1 MANENKP
8 DTNHS
13 QFFITLDAT
22 TWLNG
27 KHTIFGKVVGNTL
40 FNVLKMGELET
51 GEDDRPLYPPM
62 IESVSVLVNPF
73 PDIVPRSFSLC
84 HVMIS
89 VTAQPTAP
97 TEEKKPVRQVK
108 QVKNNKLL
116 SFADEEEDDDGNANS
131 SLIRKNPFHLASS
144 AFNSRRVFPCRRSQ

>member
-73 PDIVPRSFSLC
+73 PDIVPRSFSQHNQQRSLRRKSQ
-84 HVMIS
+84 S
-89 VTAQPTAP
+89 V
-97 TEEKKPVRQVK
+97 R
-108 QVKNNKLL
+108 
-116 SFADEEEDDDGNANS
+116 
-131 SLIRKNPFHLASS
+131 
-144 AFNSRRVFPCRRSQ
+144 

>member
-1 MANENKP
+1 MIQPERVRVIYYFGHLHVGGESIWGQAFKDEFSPRLKFSHRGIVAMANENKP

-73 PDIVPRSFSLC
+73 PDIVPRSFS
-84 HVMIS
+84 
-89 VTAQPTAP
+89 
-97 TEEKKPVRQVK
+97 
-108 QVKNNKLL
+108 
-116 SFADEEEDDDGNANS
+116 
-131 SLIRKNPFHLASS
+131 
-144 AFNSRRVFPCRRSQ
+144 